1 MKINGVP
8 MTENDERAAAVWRRL
23 ASALTAMLAL
33 QACTTPPKPPEFGDD
48 WKPVNVLADTPMQ
61 IPLKEEE
68 ALWRY
73 QMLPTDATLRGM
85 LERWAK
91 EYGGQLDWQYPT
103 DLTLV
108 APLRE
113 VKDNN
118 LQKALNAVR
127 RSYVDQKLRVLI
139 LTNKTVL
146 VRRAP

>member
-1 MKINGVP
+1 MF
-8 MTENDERAAAVWRRL
+8 ERRRQIAIWMGL
-23 ASALTAMLAL
+23 GLVLL

-48 WKPVNVLADTPMQ
+48 WKPVNVLADTPLQ

-68 ALWRY
+68 TLWRY
-73 QMLPTDATLRGM
+73 QMLPTDATLRSM
-85 LERWAK
+85 LERWAQ
-91 EYGGQLDWQYPT
+91 EHGGKLDWRYPT

-108 APLRE
+108 SALTE

-127 RSYVDQKLRVLI
+127 RTYAEQKIRIQL

-146 VRRAP
+146 VRQQP